1 MPVWDSYFDSLTRV
15 FLPYWNRFIKAFLA
29 NNPIPRALVGLCVL
43 SFVLFIVRRF
53 FFNER

>member
-1 MPVWDSYFDSLTRV
+1 MPIWKSYFDSLSRV
-15 FLPYWNRFIKAFLA
+15 FLPYWDIYIKSFLS

-43 SFVLFIVRRF
+43 SFVLFMVRRF